1 MYKKEY
7 DQTIE
12 NKDKNW
18 RQKQDY
24 KNLEDLDYQSDQP
37 QQSDHLIPKWVN
49 VTKCRLDEIGSITI
63 ESIKHKLRIAINEN
77 QFYTKQFKK
86 ISRRHNQK
94 GKKQA
99 INDCNSIVE
108 DVNTI
113 LKSRTTKKQ

>member
-24 KNLEDLDYQSDQP
+24 KNLEDLDY
-37 QQSDHLIPKWVN
+37 QSDHLIPKWVN

-77 QFYTKQFKK
+77 QFYTK
-86 ISRRHNQK
+86 
-94 GKKQA
+94 
-99 INDCNSIVE
+99 
-108 DVNTI
+108 
-113 LKSRTTKKQ
+113 